1 MYFCQVLGLLL
12 SSEVLKV
19 VYITKALSS
28 SKQVP
33 EKYLTSYLNIL
44 SNSVYNTSLN
54 IVSIMKQIITS
65 SISINISEDFIS
77 ESDIVSDRHINYKI
91 KKKKYYI
98 QMLITDEEESA

>member
-1 MYFCQVLGLLL
+1 M
-12 SSEVLKV
+12 
-19 VYITKALSS
+19 
-28 SKQVP
+28 
-33 EKYLTSYLNIL
+33 
-44 SNSVYNTSLN
+44 YNTSLY

-98 QMLITDEEESA
+98 QMLITDEEESAWNNNNKSRFEEDTTTWPWINKRRLYTLEAICA